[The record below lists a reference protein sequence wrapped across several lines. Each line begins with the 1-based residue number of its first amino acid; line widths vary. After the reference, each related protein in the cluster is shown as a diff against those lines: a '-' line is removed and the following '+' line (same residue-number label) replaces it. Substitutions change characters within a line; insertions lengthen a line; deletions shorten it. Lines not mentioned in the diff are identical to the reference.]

1 MKRIALLSIMMLIA
15 LCSQAQLYSSEACFY
30 IGAGEVPR
38 ADDYD
43 CKSDWIVLTFRG
55 NKAIWHIGSKNYH
68 LHGIREYLKENQNYY
83 EEHNDGLEFT
93 FDSSLSTSSK
103 YVYTRY
109 EAESTSTYGWNTW
122 RHPAEYE
129 KLVFNKD
136 LSTLTRYFK
145 KGDSYYRTY
154 YYVRV
159 PKSEVLPVN
168 NGFIE

>member
-30 IGAGEVPR
+30 IKAGEAPR

-43 CKSDWIVLTFRG
+43 CNSSWIVVTFRG
-55 NKAIWHIGSKNYH
+55 NKAIWHHGSNNYH
-68 LHGIREYLKENQNYY
+68 LYWIRKYLKDNQNYY
-83 EEHNDGLEFT
+83 EEDNEGLEFT

-109 EAESTSTYGWNTW
+109 KAEWTSNLWPFTRY
-122 RHPAEYE
+122 PAEYE
-129 KLVFNKD
+129 KFEFNKD
-136 LSTLTRYFK
+136 LSTLTRYYK
-145 KGDSYYRTY
+145 EGNSDYRTY
-154 YYVRV
+154 YFVRV

>member
-30 IGAGEVPR
+30 IKAGEVPR

-43 CKSDWIVLTFRG
+43 CESSWKVVTFRG
-55 NKAIWHIGSKNYH
+55 NKAIWHIGSTNYH
-68 LHGIREYLKENQNYY
+68 LYFIREKLKENQNYY

-93 FDSSLSTSSK
+93 FDSSVSTSSK
-103 YVYTRY
+103 YVYKRY
-109 EAESTSTYGWNTW
+109 KAESTSTYGWNTW
-122 RHPAEYE
+122 RHPAEYD

-136 LSTLTRYFK
+136 LSTLTRYYK
-145 KGDSYYRTY
+145 EGDSNYRTY

-159 PKSEVLPVN
+159 PKSEVLPVSN
-168 NGFIE
+168 RFIE

>member
-43 CKSDWIVLTFRG
+43 CESDWIVVTFRG
-55 NKAIWHIGSKNYH
+55 NKAIWHTGFRNYH
-68 LHGIREYLKENQNYY
+68 LYSIRENLKENQNYY

-103 YVYTRY
+103 YVYQDIKQKVLLLMD
-109 EAESTSTYGWNTW
+109 GI
-122 RHPAEYE
+122 P
-129 KLVFNKD
+129 
-136 LSTLTRYFK
+136 
-145 KGDSYYRTY
+145 GDILQNMTNSYSI
-154 YYVRV
+154 
-159 PKSEVLPVN
+159 KICLL
-168 NGFIE
+168 

>member
-30 IGAGEVPR
+30 IMAGEAPIVEGKN
-38 ADDYD
+38 
-43 CKSDWIVLTFRG
+43 CWIVVTFRG
-55 NKAIWHIGSKNYH
+55 NKAIWHHGSTNYD
-68 LHGIREYLKENQNYY
+68 LYFIRKYLKENQNYY
-83 EEHNDGLEFT
+83 EEHNGGMEFT

-109 EAESTSTYGWNTW
+109 KAESTSNIGWGSI
-122 RHPAEYE
+122 RYPAVKEIFE
-129 KLVFNKD
+129 FNKD
-136 LSTLTRYFK
+136 LSTLTRYYK
-145 KGDSYYRTY
+145 EGDSDYRTY